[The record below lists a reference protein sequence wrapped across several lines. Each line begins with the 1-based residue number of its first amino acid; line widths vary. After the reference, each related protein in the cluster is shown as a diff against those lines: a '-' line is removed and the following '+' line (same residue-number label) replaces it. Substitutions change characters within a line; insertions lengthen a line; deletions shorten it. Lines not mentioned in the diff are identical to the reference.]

1 MKRLKPAIP
10 VILFSGVLEAPPGSE
25 LADLVIT
32 KRTLIVPVLDLLV
45 CSSSLGGGAFQ
56 DHLF

>member
-10 VILFSGVLEAPPGSE
+10 VILLSGVVEAPPGSE

-32 KRTLIVPVLDLLV
+32 KGRPVEELLREIGKLILK
-45 CSSSLGGGAFQ
+45 
-56 DHLF
+56 